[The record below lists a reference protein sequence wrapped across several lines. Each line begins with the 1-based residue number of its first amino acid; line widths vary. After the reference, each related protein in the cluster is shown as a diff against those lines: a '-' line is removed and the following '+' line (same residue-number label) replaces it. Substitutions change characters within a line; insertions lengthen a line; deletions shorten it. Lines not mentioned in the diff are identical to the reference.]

1 MQHIQ
6 DKEFDQLFKDR
17 FEGAEIEPSANLWA
31 GIETRLEVKKQ
42 RLFPLFKIAAAIGIT
57 ALTAGLLF
65 YTQRPDGEING
76 SVIASNSVVTV
87 PAAKAGM
94 TSSAATVL
102 KPVEKGGLTTTA
114 TTANGG
120 KATVSFARVKSV
132 RVMTA
137 NKDLLAAGRST
148 AFNEATV
155 KTIDNS
161 ADETAE
167 LYAKKVLL
175 AVQPLKD
182 ITHLDNEGLVVK
194 QKKMGLP
201 ASSARTH
208 EVVVMANLNADAS
221 EKDEVSNENEQA
233 NRKGIRNIGDLV
245 NYVVNK
251 VDKREEKFLQ
261 FKTDDET
268 SSLVALN
275 IGIFKFNK
283 KKK

>member
-31 GIETRLEVKKQ
+31 GIETQLEVKKQ
-42 RLFPLFKIAAAIGIT
+42 HVFPLFKVAAAIGIT
-57 ALTAGLLF
+57 AFTAGLLF
-65 YTQRPDGEING
+65 YTQRSVEGINRG
-76 SVIASNSVVTV
+76 DTASNSPVTV
-87 PAAKAGM
+87 PVAKAGI
-94 TSSAATVL
+94 TSSATVIKPPVSFTQA
-102 KPVEKGGLTTTA
+102 KPVKVITA
-114 TTANGG
+114 DKELSVADHSIAMQETA
-120 KATVSFARVKSV
+120 A
-132 RVMTA
+132 
-137 NKDLLAAGRST
+137 
-148 AFNEATV
+148 V
-155 KTIDNS
+155 KTIDDS
-161 ADETAE
+161 ADETAD

-182 ITHLDNEGLVVK
+182 ITHLDSEGLVIQ

-201 ASSARTH
+201 PSSARTH

-221 EKDEVSNENEQA
+221 EKQEVSNENDQA
-233 NRKGIRNIGDLV
+233 TRKGIRNIGDVV

-251 VDKREEKFLQ
+251 LDKREEKFLQ